1 MQKNNVV
8 FSAENIISTLG
19 INIQDDYDINFEPD
33 PEAIDIT
40 SRFFINKKGVTPS
53 VYSSFFVSD
62 NFENS
67 DNPGYVA
74 LLPTKLTQDGVV
86 TLKLNA
92 ESSKMTS
99 LMSIVNHYLKLFM
112 IIDGRTGFYASETV
126 NLQIM
131 THYKHTDVLKLI
143 DIKLYN
149 MVLYSVFET
158 NHERKE
164 INIDCVVNEFIS
176 KIGFEKID
184 VDTDIDSLTE
194 LVKMQKIL
202 EAMEVI

>member
-1 MQKNNVV
+1 MQKNNFV

-53 VYSSFFVSD
+53 VYSLFFASD

-67 DNPGYVA
+67 NNPGYVA
-74 LLPTKLTQDGVV
+74 LLPTTLNQDGFV

-99 LMSIVNHYLKLFM
+99 LMSIVNHYIKLFM
-112 IIDGRTGFYASETV
+112 IIESRTGFYASETV
-126 NLQIM
+126 DLQIM
-131 THYKHTDVLKLI
+131 THYKHTDVLELI

-158 NHERKE
+158 NYERKE
-164 INIDCVVNEFIS
+164 INIDYVVNEFIS

-184 VDTDIDSLTE
+184 VDTDINLLTE
-194 LVKMQKIL
+194 LVKMQKTL

>member
-53 VYSSFFVSD
+53 VYSLFFASD

-67 DNPGYVA
+67 NNPGYVA
-74 LLPTKLTQDGVV
+74 LLPTTLNQDGFV

-92 ESSKMTS
+92 ESSKMIS
-99 LMSIVNHYLKLFM
+99 LMSIVNHYLNLFM
-112 IIDGRTGFYASETV
+112 IINGRTGFYASETV
-126 NLQIM
+126 DLQIM
-131 THYKHTDVLKLI
+131 TKYKHTDVLELI

-158 NHERKE
+158 NYERKE
-164 INIDCVVNEFIS
+164 INIDYVVNEFIS

-194 LVKMQKIL
+194 IVKMQKTL
-202 EAMEVI
+202 EAMEAI

>member
-99 LMSIVNHYLKLFM
+99 LMSIVNDYLKLFM

-131 THYKHTDVLKLI
+131 THYKHTDVLELI

-158 NHERKE
+158 NYERKE
-164 INIDCVVNEFIS
+164 INIDYVVNEFIS

-184 VDTDIDSLTE
+184 VDTDINLLTE
-194 LVKMQKIL
+194 LVKMQKTL

>member
-99 LMSIVNHYLKLFM
+99 LMSIVNDYLKLFM

-131 THYKHTDVLKLI
+131 THYKHTDVLELI

-149 MVLYSVFET
+149 IVLYSVFET
-158 NHERKE
+158 NYERKE
-164 INIDCVVNEFIS
+164 INIDYVVNEFIS

-184 VDTDIDSLTE
+184 VDTDINLLTE
-194 LVKMQKIL
+194 LVKMQKTL

>member
-33 PEAIDIT
+33 PESIDIT
-40 SRFFINKKGVTPS
+40 SRFFIGKKGVTPS

-92 ESSKMTS
+92 ESSKLTS
-99 LMSIVNHYLKLFM
+99 LMSIVNHYIKLFM
-112 IIDGRTGFYASETV
+112 IIESRTGFYASETV
-126 NLQIM
+126 DLQIM
-131 THYKHTDVLKLI
+131 THYKHTDVLELI

-149 MVLYSVFET
+149 MVLHSVFET
-158 NHERKE
+158 NYERKE
-164 INIDCVVNEFIS
+164 IIIDYVVNEFIS

>member
-53 VYSSFFVSD
+53 GYSSFFASD

-74 LLPTKLTQDGVV
+74 LLHTKLTQDGVV

-99 LMSIVNHYLKLFM
+99 LMNIVNHYLKLFM

-131 THYKHTDVLKLI
+131 THYKHTDVLELI
-143 DIKLYN
+143 DIQLYN

-158 NHERKE
+158 NYERKE
-164 INIDCVVNEFIS
+164 INIDYVVNQFIS
-176 KIGFEKID
+176 KIGFEKIN
-184 VDTDIDSLTE
+184 VDTDIDSLTT
-194 LVKMQKIL
+194 LVKMQKTL
-202 EAMEVI
+202 EAMVVI

>member
-99 LMSIVNHYLKLFM
+99 LMSIVNHYIKLFM
-112 IIDGRTGFYASETV
+112 IIEGRTGFYASETV

-131 THYKHTDVLKLI
+131 THYKHTDVLELI
-143 DIKLYN
+143 DIKLDN

-158 NHERKE
+158 NYERKE
-164 INIDCVVNEFIS
+164 INIDYVVNEFIS

>member
-53 VYSSFFVSD
+53 GYSSFFASD
-62 NFENS
+62 NS
-67 DNPGYVA
+67 GYVA
-74 LLPTKLTQDGVV
+74 LLHTKLTQDGVV

-99 LMSIVNHYLKLFM
+99 LMSIVNHYIKLFM
-112 IIDGRTGFYASETV
+112 IIESRTGFYASETV
-126 NLQIM
+126 DLQIM
-131 THYKHTDVLKLI
+131 THYKHTDVLELI

-158 NHERKE
+158 NYERKE
-164 INIDCVVNEFIS
+164 INIDYVVNEFIS

-184 VDTDIDSLTE
+184 VDTDINLLTE
-194 LVKMQKIL
+194 LVKMQKTL

>member
-53 VYSSFFVSD
+53 VYSLFFASD

-67 DNPGYVA
+67 NNPGYVA
-74 LLPTKLTQDGVV
+74 LLPTTLNQDGFV

-92 ESSKMTS
+92 ESSKMIS

-112 IIDGRTGFYASETV
+112 IINERTGFHASETV
-126 NLQIM
+126 DLQIM
-131 THYKHTDVLKLI
+131 TKYKHTDVLELI

-158 NHERKE
+158 NYERKE
-164 INIDCVVNEFIS
+164 INIDYVVNEFIS

-194 LVKMQKIL
+194 IVKMQKTL
-202 EAMEVI
+202 EAMEAI

>member
-8 FSAENIISTLG
+8 FSAENIISTLC

-53 VYSSFFVSD
+53 AYSSFFSSD

-74 LLPTKLTQDGVV
+74 LLHTKLTQDGVV

-99 LMSIVNHYLKLFM
+99 LMSIVNHYIKLFM
-112 IIDGRTGFYASETV
+112 IIESRTGFYASETV
-126 NLQIM
+126 DLQIM
-131 THYKHTDVLKLI
+131 THYKHTDVLELI

-149 MVLYSVFET
+149 MVLYYFFET
-158 NHERKE
+158 NYERKE
-164 INIDCVVNEFIS
+164 INIDYVVNEFIS

-184 VDTDIDSLTE
+184 VDTDIDLLTE
-194 LVKMQKIL
+194 LVKMQKTL